1 MARRLMPDI
10 AVCMGRLEG
19 GLKPACP
26 IRLKCHRFMAA
37 ADPHW
42 RLYFDGRY
50 KDGSCDHFRKNPTP
64 KQQSVISCALG
75 EESGDKQPHITCSEG
90 KQQPEAK

>member
-50 KDGSCDHFRKNPTP
+50 KDGGCDQFIN
-64 KQQSVISCALG
+64 
-75 EESGDKQPHITCSEG
+75 SEA
-90 KQQPEAK
+90 QAKLDIQGIADSK